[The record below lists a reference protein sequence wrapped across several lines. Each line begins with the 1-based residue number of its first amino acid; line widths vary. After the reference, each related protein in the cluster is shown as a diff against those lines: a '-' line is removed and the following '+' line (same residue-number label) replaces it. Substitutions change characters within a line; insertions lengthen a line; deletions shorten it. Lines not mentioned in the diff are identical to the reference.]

1 MTLPQRLRYAL
12 PLTTALLVPQNT
24 LAQQAEAPA
33 EPAREDLHYVGLI
46 GSVVQLRSLESAITN
61 DDDDITNVIADS
73 ANLNTGSLII
83 GGHISELFHAE
94 IRLGGGLSEAKVRND
109 LTLSLDYFASWYF
122 GIHYPLTDFANGYA
136 QFGFTH
142 LQGEAELVNPDANR
156 NSRFDDLVGDFP
168 DSSFS
173 ASWLIGLDMELFDN
187 AYLVLEGGK
196 LFEDTV
202 TDITGYQFSS
212 GLRYEF

>member
-1 MTLPQRLRYAL
+1 M
-12 PLTTALLVPQNT
+12 TTALLV
-24 LAQQAEAPA
+24 AQGAPAQETAAPA
-33 EPAREDLHYVGLI
+33 EPAREDLYYVGLI
-46 GSVVQLRSLESAITN
+46 GSLVQLRSLESAIT
-61 DDDDITNVIADS
+61 DDQDEITDVVADS
-73 ANLNTGSLII
+73 ADLNTASLII

-109 LTLSLDYFASWYF
+109 LTISLDYFASWFF
-122 GIHYPLTDFANGYA
+122 GIHYPLTDFAHGYA

-142 LQGEAELVNPDANR
+142 LQGEAELTNPDANR
-156 NSRFDDLVGDFP
+156 NSRYDDLAGDFP

-173 ASWLIGLDMELFDN
+173 ASWLIGLDLELFDN

-202 TDITGYQFSS
+202 TDVTGYQFSS

>member
-1 MTLPQRLRYAL
+1 MTLPRRLCIAL
-12 PLTTALLVPQNT
+12 FLPTVLLASQDIA
-24 LAQQAEAPA
+24 AQAAQAAA
-33 EPAREDLHYVGLI
+33 EPARQDLYYLGLI
-46 GSVVQLRSLESAITN
+46 GSLVQLRSLESAITDDN
-61 DDDDITNVIADS
+61 DQVTDVIADS
-73 ANLNTGSLII
+73 ASLNTASLII

-94 IRLGGGLSEAKVRND
+94 IRLGGGLSEAEVSRD
-109 LTLSLDYFASWYF
+109 FTIRLDYFASWYF

-142 LQGEAELVNPDANR
+142 LQGEAELANPDANR
-156 NSRFDDLVGDFP
+156 NSRYDDLAGDFP

-173 ASWLIGLDMELFDN
+173 ASWLIGLDLELVDN
-187 AYLVLEGGK
+187 GYLVLEGGK

-202 TDITGYQFSS
+202 TDITGYQFST